1 MTQRIRLGD
10 LLVSS
15 KVVTEAQVNEAL
27 ARQKETGRR
36 LGETLVAL
44 GYVTELQVA
53 QTLSHQLSVPWA
65 NLLHVDFSRELLNLV
80 TPDVAVSS
88 RVVPIYVR
96 RVRQQGDVLFVA
108 TDDPLNEAALLA
120 VATHVGMPVKAMVAS
135 ALDLRNALRVYYGRD
150 VAAPEAAHPSAAAM
164 PGTAGGEE
172 LEIEVDI
179 PVSILESLR
188 PAARRATAAERREPP
203 AAAEQVPALT
213 ETADEPAPILITKV
227 KPGREALAGEGD
239 AARPTP
245 EPAEPTPAAG
255 PVTAEPTAPEPKKTK
270 TKAATSDDSKG
281 AGATSLRQ
289 KRTPAGPR
297 MLTLTLLDGTSVK
310 LPAPSRA
317 AEEEP
322 SAEHHLTSRDLIQ
335 ALLLHAEGKDVSDV
349 LRDAHW
355 ETLFA
360 TLLSLMLKKGLVAD
374 WEFVEEWTK
383 MRRARSGG

>member
-27 ARQKETGRR
+27 AKQKETGRR

-44 GYVTELQVA
+44 GHVTELQVA

-65 NLLHVDFSRELLNLV
+65 NLLHVDFSRELLNLI

-150 VAAPEAAHPSAAAM
+150 VAAPEASRPSPAAP

-188 PAARRATAAERREPP
+188 PAASRSEAAERREAR
-203 AAAEQVPALT
+203 AAGEQGA
-213 ETADEPAPILITKV
+213 ASAPEEAAPLTKV
-227 KPGREALAGEGD
+227 KPTRKAPSSEAEASRV
-239 AARPTP
+239 AP
-245 EPAEPTPAAG
+245 EPAEPAQAP
-255 PVTAEPTAPEPKKTK
+255 APEPKKTPARE
-270 TKAATSDDSKG
+270 AAAADDTKG
-281 AGATSLRQ
+281 AASLRQ
-289 KRTPAGPR
+289 KRAPQGPR

-310 LPAPSRA
+310 LPAPTRA

-335 ALLLHAEGKDVSDV
+335 ALLLHAEGKDVSAV